1 MPSPGHVAAV
11 AEFGGSL
18 LKAVF
23 ILVLCPPFPGES
35 RETAL
40 TPTTC
45 PGPRVCRCK
54 DVLQVGLVDAGLLSA
69 AAAVTWGASCCQQT
83 LGSWLQLLVPVALN
97 KHPALSL
104 CSGCREVTLSQ
115 AKCKGAAPRNIINLS
130 LPLCDSCPYF
140 PLGAGICSPASLS
153 ESWFLKVTV
162 DIFSAVLPPSCLRV
176 RLLLPPPEPCAEQSP
191 PASQA
196 GAAPAALRGL
206 PVPQSRVKRVPP
218 RSPAGDLGCPPSPR
232 C

>member
-1 MPSPGHVAAV
+1 M
-11 AEFGGSL
+11 
-18 LKAVF
+18 KAVF

-54 DVLQVGLVDAGLLSA
+54 DVLQVGLADAGLPSA
-69 AAAVTWGASCCQQT
+69 AAAVTCGASCCQQT

-97 KHPALSL
+97 KHPAPSL

-115 AKCKGAAPRNIINLS
+115 ATCKGAAPRNIINLS

-162 DIFSAVLPPSCLRV
+162 DIFSAALPPSCLCV
-176 RLLLPPPEPCAEQSP
+176 RPLLPPPEPYAEQSP
-191 PASQA
+191 P
-196 GAAPAALRGL
+196 PARPEL
-206 PVPQSRVKRVPP
+206 PQQPCVG
-218 RSPAGDLGCPPSPR
+218 SPCPSHG
-232 C
+232 